1 MTDTTPVLDRIEK
14 EYCNA
19 LAREK
24 GLDPVGYAGMFDGAI
39 VLEIPLPWP
48 RKVFLDPDKVTP
60 EVVETVQTFYAL
72 PPEQR
77 PRLVPMAIAPDHE
90 YSIPGFRRFIRFNR
104 QPGAAQFERI
114 EYLVPEQ
121 HYGKLAQ
128 AALIAPERLSE
139 FAPYRVDAPETR
151 DLMVCTH
158 GAVDAACA
166 KFGFTLYRYLRQN
179 HAGEHLRVWR
189 CTHFGGH
196 VFAPTLIDLPIGQY
210 WAYVETPQADQ
221 IASRAGDHH
230 NRVGRLASPLLAGGG
245 ARGVHAG
252 GLALAGLFQDRDD
265 HRAGRIRSRKAS
277 MGRGGDH
284 LCITGC
290 QARWQVSDA
299 RRGGAYHHDDH
310 HDRDGEHARLR
321 TISRGDCRVAPML
334 SDTL

>member
-230 NRVGRLASPLLAGGG
+230 NLRGHYRGWAGLHHRFLQAAEREAFMRVGWRWLDYSKTATITAQDESDPEKPAWGEVEITFASPD
-245 ARGVHAG
+245 ARHAG
-252 GLALAGLFQDRDD
+252 RYRMRVA
-265 HRAGRIRSRKAS
+265 
-277 MGRGGDH
+277 
-284 LCITGC
+284 
-290 QARWQVSDA
+290 V
-299 RRGGAYHHDDH
+299 
-310 HDRDGEHARLR
+310 ER
-321 TISRGDCRVAPML
+321 TITTITTTGMENTHDYAQYRVVIVE
-334 SDTL
+334 